1 MVVFWYN
8 GYDIIFIEGIFAD
21 ILFILSFFGR
31 KRKIRAKILTI
42 LVIFLYFYIFKKCL
56 KIHILQNLIWRTP
69 NDPKGEGMP
78 GKKYLII
85 LILKILE
92 TNTDRE
98 HPLTQ
103 IKIAEQVS
111 EVYPCDRKTVGRNI
125 AFLREIGYPI
135 VKTAYGFYMSGKH
148 FSVEETQ
155 FIMRAVREAT
165 GKPEEEKEQLLS
177 RLEKLLCKI
186 YRRRK

>member
-1 MVVFWYN
+1 
-8 GYDIIFIEGIFAD
+8 
-21 ILFILSFFGR
+21 
-31 KRKIRAKILTI
+31 
-42 LVIFLYFYIFKKCL
+42 
-56 KIHILQNLIWRTP
+56 
-69 NDPKGEGMP
+69 MP

-125 AFLREIGYPI
+125 AFLQEIGYPI
-135 VKTAYGFYMSGKH
+135 VKTAYGFYMSGKQ
-148 FSVEETQ
+148 FSVEDTQ

-165 GKPEEEKEQLLS
+165 GKTEEEKEQLLS

-186 YRRRK
+186 YRRKK